1 MYRPTS
7 TLSLAHSVHRLH
19 WEMFPAHRD
28 VTPQIYQEL
37 KGMIIHGAYGP
48 SQSHCCPPSRA
59 YACVDTLSS
68 TKSVAAL
75 DVTEF
80 MQWLKL
86 AKHAQ
91 GTQCMLVVDPEC

>member
-48 SQSHCCPPSRA
+48 SQSHCCPPSRRLCLCR
-59 YACVDTLSS
+59 Y
-68 TKSVAAL
+68 SV
-75 DVTEF
+75 F
-80 MQWLKL
+80 NQI
-86 AKHAQ
+86 
-91 GTQCMLVVDPEC
+91 GGRIGCN